1 MSKDTNKNL
10 EIQKKQEKFGGK
22 EYIYQGHKTGLREFD
37 VHFDA
42 CRCNKCNNKA
52 LISVFNNFSG
62 DRTHWCPI
70 CKAEEFIENTN
81 IVERANKEDKK
92 QFLCRLVQI
101 LSAIFL

>member
-37 VHFDA
+37 AHFDA

-52 LISVFNNFSG
+52 LISVCLITFQETEHTG
-62 DRTHWCPI
+62 
-70 CKAEEFIENTN
+70 
-81 IVERANKEDKK
+81 VQYVK
-92 QFLCRLVQI
+92 QRSL
-101 LSAIFL
+101 